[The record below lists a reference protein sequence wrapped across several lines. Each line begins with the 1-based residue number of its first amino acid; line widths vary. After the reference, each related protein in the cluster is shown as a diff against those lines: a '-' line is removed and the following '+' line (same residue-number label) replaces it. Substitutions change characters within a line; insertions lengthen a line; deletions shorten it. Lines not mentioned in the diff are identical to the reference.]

1 MATSNILMNGM
12 KRMMCNT
19 AHQESCRQW
28 SSHRRYRAGLSLIE
42 VVGSIALLVTMFVMI
57 LKAWTIHQQ
66 QIHRA
71 ELLMTA
77 VRLLDQQMTT
87 WYSNPNGPPVNTT
100 GGFSA
105 TTPLYWETRLLA
117 KTTDLLPGM
126 QKLQVTVFEK
136 ANEQIF
142 ATEVIVPVAE
152 TDSPTE
158 TEENQAPVPTGQP

>member
-1 MATSNILMNGM
+1 MLKSGNRNF
-12 KRMMCNT
+12 
-19 AHQESCRQW
+19 RQ
-28 SSHRRYRAGLSLIE
+28 SSAARQHHRAGLSLIE

-87 WYSNPNGPPVNTT
+87 WYANPNGPPVNTA
-100 GGFSA
+100 GGFSV
-105 TTPLYWETRLLA
+105 TTPLYWETRLLP

-136 ANEQIF
+136 ANEHIF

-152 TDSPTE
+152 TDSPTASQ
-158 TEENQAPVPTGQP
+158 ENAAPVPIGQP